1 MHPHTYTLSKS
12 FQVIKFVDSFW
23 QEPNAE
29 AEIQNRQRCPAR
41 CKLCHALKNASR
53 KTIESSSQIK
63 VRASFEFLRILFLKF
78 VLNLGRGWQQFNAHM
93 LRFMCF
99 VGFAWPECKTKRHF
113 ILCNVSSFF
122 LPWLEV
128 EQGMAE
134 GVTLC
139 LSASHK
145 EILLLRLYS
154 DSAFRKW
161 VFMSILNYK
170 FYKKK

>member
-1 MHPHTYTLSKS
+1 
-12 FQVIKFVDSFW
+12 
-23 QEPNAE
+23 
-29 AEIQNRQRCPAR
+29 
-41 CKLCHALKNASR
+41 
-53 KTIESSSQIK
+53 
-63 VRASFEFLRILFLKF
+63 
-78 VLNLGRGWQQFNAHM
+78 M

-113 ILCNVSSFF
+113 ILCNVSFF

-139 LSASHK
+139 LSGSHK

-154 DSAFRKW
+154 DSAFTKW

-170 FYKKK
+170 FYKKCGINKTAYYNYFITNEFVINNRLCQMNL

>member
-1 MHPHTYTLSKS
+1 MHHHTYTLSKS

-63 VRASFEFLRILFLKF
+63 VRASFEFLRILFPKF
-78 VLNLGRGWQQFNAHM
+78 VLNLGRGWRQFNAHM

-113 ILCNVSSFF
+113 ILCNVSFF
-122 LPWLEV
+122 CLGLKWNKEWQKGWRCVSQPAIKKYSCCANTAIQLSES
-128 EQGMAE
+128 GY
-134 GVTLC
+134 LC
-139 LSASHK
+139 L
-145 EILLLRLYS
+145 
-154 DSAFRKW
+154 F
-161 VFMSILNYK
+161 
-170 FYKKK
+170 

>member
-29 AEIQNRQRCPAR
+29 AEIQNRQRSPAR
-41 CKLCHALKNASR
+41 YKLCHALKNASR

-63 VRASFEFLRILFLKF
+63 VRASFEFLRILFPKF
-78 VLNLGRGWQQFNAHM
+78 VLNLGRGWRQFNAHM

-113 ILCNVSSFF
+113 ILCNVSFF

-128 EQGMAE
+128 GQGMAE

-139 LSASHK
+139 LSGSHK

-170 FYKKK
+170 FY